1 MRAALLLVLLL
12 GLAGAAAAA
21 EPPWSAELEKELM
34 SPYCP
39 GRSLVECPSQKAT
52 ELRLWI
58 QGQER
63 AGVTRTAVE
72 QELFRRYGDTLRH
85 APRAEG
91 FGLWAYLVPAAAL
104 LAGGALVVVFLRR
117 QSVPAT
123 ATATEP
129 GPCAPG
135 RRDAEL
141 ERRLEEELRASP

>member
-1 MRAALLLVLLL
+1 MRAALLFVLLL
-12 GLAGAAAAA
+12 GFAGAAAAA
-21 EPPWSAELEKELM
+21 EPSWSPKLERELM

-63 AGVTRTAVE
+63 DGVSQAAVE

-91 FGLWAYLVPAAAL
+91 FGLWAYLVPAFAL
-104 LAGGALVVVFLRR
+104 LAGAALLVVFFRR
-117 QSVPAT
+117 QSAPVAPVQRAPA
-123 ATATEP
+123 P
-129 GPCAPG
+129 
-135 RRDAEL
+135 RDAEL
-141 ERRLEEELRASP
+141 ERRLEKELQASP

>member
-1 MRAALLLVLLL
+1 MRATLLLVLLL

-21 EPPWSAELEKELM
+21 EPPWSAQLERELM

-63 AGVTRTAVE
+63 EGVPRAQVE
-72 QELFRRYGDTLRH
+72 QELIRRYGDTLRH

-91 FGLWAYLVPAAAL
+91 FGLWAYLVPAATL
-104 LAGGALVVVFLRR
+104 LAGGALVAVFLRR
-117 QSVPAT
+117 QAVPRAPVQRS
-123 ATATEP
+123 P
-129 GPCAPG
+129 GP
-135 RRDAEL
+135 RDAEL